1 MGQSSLQ
8 GNRKATLEIQIAFL
22 ASAAAA
28 LCDAERSPWVYS
40 GGGSVELVADVSCDL
55 AVCDLPPVSRASAT
69 TWLCSPVL
77 SSLSLEPNWPC
88 FSWQVASPLLFRWVW
103 PLVRFPE
110 RRSYGPETTHQGQ
123 WLNWTDY
130 PDVVHSGPC
139 SVDVDRLCEA
149 SSTVSF
155 HVPCKKSALV
165 PLRAV
170 PEGVFPL

>member
-1 MGQSSLQ
+1 MRFRLLSWLLLQQLCVMLKGHPGFILGVARLSWWQMSPVTSLFVTCLQ
-8 GNRKATLEIQIAFL
+8 
-22 ASAAAA
+22 
-28 LCDAERSPWVYS
+28 
-40 GGGSVELVADVSCDL
+40 
-55 AVCDLPPVSRASAT
+55 SRASAT

-103 PLVRFPE
+103 PLVHFPE

-165 PLRAV
+165 PLRAA